1 MFANHVLKNA
11 CSSTLMVLV
20 SMSLIACSGVFSSEP
35 PEEVRFKMAKGSG
48 ISTAPPAKSY
58 LLQCAKHNNAYLCGH
73 CIVSHITYN
82 DAFVVEAKTIDVR
95 FFENPNKVSGWDYS
109 NKKTTDKER
118 IKVPR
123 EPQPVTMTALIG
135 GGVSKPTPEEINEV
149 KQALVKADEWCQ
161 GKL

>member
-1 MFANHVLKNA
+1 MSENHAVTHIRNTILIVVI
-11 CSSTLMVLV
+11 SI
-20 SMSLIACSGVFSSEP
+20 SLIACSGIFSSEP
-35 PEEVRFKMAKGSG
+35 PEEVRLGMAKGSG

-58 LLQCAKHNNAYLCGH
+58 LLPCTKQNNAYLCGH
-73 CIVSHITYN
+73 CIVSHVTFN

-95 FFENPNKVSGWDYS
+95 FFENAKNVSGWDYS

-135 GGVSKPTPEEINEV
+135 GGVSKPTPEEIKEV
-149 KQALVKADEWCQ
+149 EQALVQADEWCQ